1 MTALG
6 TASTRTPFLR
16 KLLIFKVCVTRDC
29 AFGPLRVGVLP
40 ESRPGSEHQTDT
52 CLNAPQ
58 PLPNALGTPVFIP
71 CRGRSVAAAVGE
83 SRDSKNI
90 CFVHPQQLGHL
101 AHPALHC
108 PRSILYLM
116 RQAIG
121 ERSPKRSMQIVKLQN
136 KPNPKN
142 EHLTGETGN
151 PIGEEEPKRSCK

>member
-1 MTALG
+1 MCYK
-6 TASTRTPFLR
+6 R
-16 KLLIFKVCVTRDC
+16 
-29 AFGPLRVGVLP
+29 LRV
-40 ESRPGSEHQTDT
+40 RPFAGWRPARITNGFQ
-52 CLNAPQ
+52 APNRYLLECPPQ
-58 PLPNALGTPVFIP
+58 RLPNALGTAVFIP
-71 CRGRSVAAAVGE
+71 CCGRSVAAAVGE

-151 PIGEEEPKRSCK
+151 PIGEEEPK